1 MIISTEYQISQNI
14 FLATVKKEIRLLYT
28 SIDLL
33 FICLCYCSFST
44 PVLATEQRMSEKEL
58 KRRQRSGV
66 TSSETILS
74 AISCLQINKKAEY
87 HRPSHLLGITS
98 DIQEFSIQLSSPY
111 FSCQDTISIPV
122 DVSASS
128 CKFYMNL
135 FCFLFPKIF
144 PVYLLFS
151 YTFNQSI

>member
-1 MIISTEYQISQNI
+1 M
-14 FLATVKKEIRLLYT
+14 YT
-28 SIDLL
+28 FIDLL
-33 FICLCYCSFST
+33 FICLCYLSFST

-87 HRPSHLLGITS
+87 HHPSHLLGITS

-128 CKFYMNL
+128 CKFNL
-135 FCFLFPKIF
+135 NELILFFISKDFIF
-144 PVYLLFS
+144 PVYLLLS
-151 YTFNQSI
+151 YTFRSI